1 MPLVA
6 DRNHDP
12 ARVYCTPPRRILSR
26 DCTKR
31 ITIFRKPMWRV
42 AERGL
47 KRGRREF
54 RKMECAEGSFTS
66 EIFAADNFIPHENAL
81 AHSLMQE

>member
-1 MPLVA
+1 
-6 DRNHDP
+6 
-12 ARVYCTPPRRILSR
+12 
-26 DCTKR
+26 
-31 ITIFRKPMWRV
+31 MWRV